1 MFNPVDSKVSFPDLE
16 TDILKFWDEHKIFQR
31 SVDERP
37 EDNLFIFYEG
47 PPTANA
53 RPGIHHVLPRV
64 LKDLITRYRTM
75 RGYRVSRKAGW
86 DTHGL
91 PVELE
96 VEKELGLRSKPEI
109 EAYGIAEFNERCR
122 NSVSKYVLEWERL
135 SERIA
140 FWADLEKPY
149 VTYHNDYIET
159 VWWIF
164 GQLWNSGL
172 IYQDYRTTPHCPRC
186 ETSLSDHEVSLGY
199 KEDISD
205 PSVYIKFRVSTESL
219 QNFKDIE
226 PANLFLLAWTTTPWT
241 LSGNTALAVKE
252 DAIYGI
258 YDHEGE
264 KLIIAQEL
272 AESILG
278 EDCSL
283 LDSVTGSFLTGLVY
297 EPLYQP
303 ELLDIDVSR
312 FNESGL
318 LQKLDKDEALDT
330 VRRVI
335 PADFVSLSDGA
346 GVVHIAPAFGGE
358 DFELGRSHNLLF
370 IQPVDRS
377 GIVAKDLPGAGDFV
391 KDADTKVI
399 ADLEKR
405 GLLFKSEVIKHTYP
419 FCWRCDSP
427 LLYYAKPSWYIAT
440 TKVREELISGN
451 QLINWHPD
459 HIKQG
464 RFGNWLEN
472 NIDWAFSRERYWGTP
487 LPFWVCEDSSCAASV
502 CIGSRSE
509 LLEMATSPS
518 EVEELADLHRPYIDA
533 ITLNCPEC
541 GKLMHRVS
549 EVADAWFDSGAMP
562 YAQWHYPFENQE
574 EFTKHF
580 PADYICEGIDQTRGW
595 FYTLHAEATL
605 LNSVKA
611 IPEGNAYKNVI
622 SHGHILDEEG
632 FKMSKS
638 KGNTVEPWDVI
649 DAHGADAIRWYMF
662 NVAPAGASRR
672 FSSALVAEGLRRF
685 QLTLWNTYSFFVSYA
700 NIDAAEGLDP
710 RQKPTIPA
718 PDLDRWLLS
727 ELNLLVEEVTE
738 ALENY
743 DATAATRKID
753 SFVEGLSNW
762 YVRRS
767 RRRFWRG
774 TEADDGTKQSAYY
787 TLYTALTT
795 LSRLCAPFIP
805 FMSEEIWRNLAPEGS
820 SESVHLADWPTIEN
834 EKIDRV
840 LSDEITLVRRI
851 ASLGRAARAQSA
863 LKIRQPV
870 GEVIVV
876 VRSDQEKET
885 LRRNTALILEE
896 LNAKSV
902 QIMTDVSEV
911 LTYEIKPN
919 LPVLG
924 PRLGKELNALRAE
937 LSESDPEM
945 IVNGIKNGGVVT
957 ILGHELRSDDL
968 LVEHRPREGYVATS
982 EGEYAVVV
990 NADITRDLFLEGL
1003 AREIIRRVQDLR
1015 RTADFELSDRIKTWY
1030 TGDENLKEAVV
1041 AYAEYIQDE
1050 TLSTELEESIPP
1062 ESPLVFTSDIEIDG
1076 MIGKIAVQRE

>member
-16 TDILKFWDEHKIFQR
+16 TDILKFWEEYKIFQR

-37 EDNLFIFYEG
+37 EDNLFVFYEG

-219 QNFKDIE
+219 QNFKDID
-226 PANLFLLAWTTTPWT
+226 PTNLFLLAWTTTPWT

-264 KLIIAQEL
+264 KLIIAKEL

-283 LDSVTGSFLTGLVY
+283 LDSVPGSFLTGLVY

-318 LQKLDKDEALDT
+318 LQKLDKDEALNT
-330 VRRVI
+330 VRQVI

-377 GIVAKDLPGAGDFV
+377 GIVEKDLPGAGDFV

-440 TKVREELISGN
+440 TRVREELISGN

-487 LPFWVCEDSSCAASV
+487 LPFWGCEDSNCAAIV

-518 EVEELADLHRPYIDA
+518 EVEALADLHRPYIDA

-605 LNSVKA
+605 LNSVQA

-743 DATAATRKID
+743 DATAATRQID

-787 TLYTALTT
+787 TLYMALTT

-957 ILGHELRSDDL
+957 ILGHDLRSDDL

-1030 TGDENLKEAVV
+1030 TGDGNLKEAVV

-1050 TLSTELEESIPP
+1050 TLSIELEESIPP
-1062 ESPLVFTSDIEIDG
+1062 ENPLVFTSDIEIDG

>member
-1 MFNPVDSKVSFPDLE
+1 
-16 TDILKFWDEHKIFQR
+16 
-31 SVDERP
+31 
-37 EDNLFIFYEG
+37 
-47 PPTANA
+47 
-53 RPGIHHVLPRV
+53 
-64 LKDLITRYRTM
+64 
-75 RGYRVSRKAGW
+75 
-86 DTHGL
+86 
-91 PVELE
+91 
-96 VEKELGLRSKPEI
+96 
-109 EAYGIAEFNERCR
+109 
-122 NSVSKYVLEWERL
+122 
-135 SERIA
+135 
-140 FWADLEKPY
+140 
-149 VTYHNDYIET
+149 
-159 VWWIF
+159 
-164 GQLWNSGL
+164 
-172 IYQDYRTTPHCPRC
+172 
-186 ETSLSDHEVSLGY
+186 
-199 KEDISD
+199 
-205 PSVYIKFRVSTESL
+205 
-219 QNFKDIE
+219 
-226 PANLFLLAWTTTPWT
+226 
-241 LSGNTALAVKE
+241 
-252 DAIYGI
+252 
-258 YDHEGE
+258 
-264 KLIIAQEL
+264 
-272 AESILG
+272 
-278 EDCSL
+278 
-283 LDSVTGSFLTGLVY
+283 
-297 EPLYQP
+297 
-303 ELLDIDVSR
+303 
-312 FNESGL
+312 
-318 LQKLDKDEALDT
+318 
-330 VRRVI
+330 
-335 PADFVSLSDGA
+335 
-346 GVVHIAPAFGGE
+346 
-358 DFELGRSHNLLF
+358 
-370 IQPVDRS
+370 
-377 GIVAKDLPGAGDFV
+377 
-391 KDADTKVI
+391 
-399 ADLEKR
+399 
-405 GLLFKSEVIKHTYP
+405 
-419 FCWRCDSP
+419 
-427 LLYYAKPSWYIAT
+427 
-440 TKVREELISGN
+440 
-451 QLINWHPD
+451 
-459 HIKQG
+459 
-464 RFGNWLEN
+464 
-472 NIDWAFSRERYWGTP
+472 
-487 LPFWVCEDSSCAASV
+487 
-502 CIGSRSE
+502 
-509 LLEMATSPS
+509 
-518 EVEELADLHRPYIDA
+518 
-533 ITLNCPEC
+533 
-541 GKLMHRVS
+541 
-549 EVADAWFDSGAMP
+549 
-562 YAQWHYPFENQE
+562 
-574 EFTKHF
+574 
-580 PADYICEGIDQTRGW
+580 
-595 FYTLHAEATL
+595 
-605 LNSVKA
+605 
-611 IPEGNAYKNVI
+611 
-622 SHGHILDEEG
+622 
-632 FKMSKS
+632 
-638 KGNTVEPWDVI
+638 
-649 DAHGADAIRWYMF
+649 MF

-743 DATAATRKID
+743 DATAATRQID

-787 TLYTALTT
+787 TLYMALTT

-957 ILGHELRSDDL
+957 IIGHDLRSDDL

-1050 TLSTELEESIPP
+1050 TLSIELEESIPP
-1062 ESPLVFTSDIEIDG
+1062 ENPLVFTSDIEIDG

>member
-37 EDNLFIFYEG
+37 EENLFVFYEG

-64 LKDLITRYRTM
+64 LIDLITRYRTM
-75 RGYRVSRKAGW
+75 RGYGVSRKAGW

-283 LDSVTGSFLTGLVY
+283 LDSVPGSFLTGLVY

-318 LQKLDKDEALDT
+318 LQKLDKDEALNT

-377 GIVAKDLPGAGDFV
+377 
-391 KDADTKVI
+391 
-399 ADLEKR
+399 
-405 GLLFKSEVIKHTYP
+405 
-419 FCWRCDSP
+419 C
-427 LLYYAKPSWYIAT
+427 LLY
-440 TKVREELISGN
+440 
-451 QLINWHPD
+451 
-459 HIKQG
+459 
-464 RFGNWLEN
+464 
-472 NIDWAFSRERYWGTP
+472 
-487 LPFWVCEDSSCAASV
+487 
-502 CIGSRSE
+502 
-509 LLEMATSPS
+509 TSPS
-518 EVEELADLHRPYIDA
+518 PR
-533 ITLNCPEC
+533 
-541 GKLMHRVS
+541 
-549 EVADAWFDSGAMP
+549 DS
-562 YAQWHYPFENQE
+562 
-574 EFTKHF
+574 
-580 PADYICEGIDQTRGW
+580 
-595 FYTLHAEATL
+595 
-605 LNSVKA
+605 
-611 IPEGNAYKNVI
+611 
-622 SHGHILDEEG
+622 
-632 FKMSKS
+632 
-638 KGNTVEPWDVI
+638 
-649 DAHGADAIRWYMF
+649 
-662 NVAPAGASRR
+662 
-672 FSSALVAEGLRRF
+672 
-685 QLTLWNTYSFFVSYA
+685 
-700 NIDAAEGLDP
+700 
-710 RQKPTIPA
+710 
-718 PDLDRWLLS
+718 
-727 ELNLLVEEVTE
+727 
-738 ALENY
+738 
-743 DATAATRKID
+743 
-753 SFVEGLSNW
+753 
-762 YVRRS
+762 
-767 RRRFWRG
+767 
-774 TEADDGTKQSAYY
+774 
-787 TLYTALTT
+787 
-795 LSRLCAPFIP
+795 
-805 FMSEEIWRNLAPEGS
+805 
-820 SESVHLADWPTIEN
+820 
-834 EKIDRV
+834 
-840 LSDEITLVRRI
+840 
-851 ASLGRAARAQSA
+851 
-863 LKIRQPV
+863 
-870 GEVIVV
+870 
-876 VRSDQEKET
+876 
-885 LRRNTALILEE
+885 
-896 LNAKSV
+896 
-902 QIMTDVSEV
+902 
-911 LTYEIKPN
+911 
-919 LPVLG
+919 
-924 PRLGKELNALRAE
+924 
-937 LSESDPEM
+937 
-945 IVNGIKNGGVVT
+945 
-957 ILGHELRSDDL
+957 
-968 LVEHRPREGYVATS
+968 
-982 EGEYAVVV
+982 
-990 NADITRDLFLEGL
+990 
-1003 AREIIRRVQDLR
+1003 
-1015 RTADFELSDRIKTWY
+1015 
-1030 TGDENLKEAVV
+1030 
-1041 AYAEYIQDE
+1041 
-1050 TLSTELEESIPP
+1050 
-1062 ESPLVFTSDIEIDG
+1062 
-1076 MIGKIAVQRE
+1076 